1 MSKLTFSVEKR
12 EGVGKNKVDKLRDEK
27 MIPGVLYAK
36 GEDTIPVLASQKE
49 LEKIV
54 KEAGTSNLVEL
65 TLGDETKMVLFKDV
79 QMHPYK
85 NQILHFDLYGVN
97 MKEKIRLAIPV
108 ILHGRDEITIQPSVL
123 LQHLDE
129 VEVECLPGNL
139 PSAGEVEVQDMELG
153 DVLTVADLD
162 VASIDGIDVLT
173 PLDEPVC
180 SLTEP
185 KEEELPE
192 EGEEEEEVDA
202 ADVPTVDETEEGDEE
217 EVPEAE
223 EE

>member
-1 MSKLTFSVEKR
+1 MSKMTFSVEKR
-12 EGVGKNKVDKLRDEK
+12 EGLGKNKVNKLRDEK
-27 MIPGVLYAK
+27 LIPGILYTK
-36 GEDTIPVLASQKE
+36 GEENVPILAAQRE

-54 KEAGTSNLVEL
+54 NEAGTSNLVEL
-65 TLGDETKMVLFKDV
+65 SLDGEQKMVLFKEV
-79 QMHPYK
+79 QMHPFK

-97 MKEKIRLAIPV
+97 MKEKLRLSIPV
-108 ILHGRDEITIQPSVL
+108 ILHNRDDIQAQPSVL

-139 PSAGEVEVQDMELG
+139 PSAGEVEVQDMEIG

-162 VASIDGIDVLT
+162 VSSIENITVLT

-180 SLTEP
+180 SLSEP
-185 KEEELPE
+185 REEEIPEDEEELDI
-192 EGEEEEEVDA
+192 DA
-202 ADVPTVDETEEGDEE
+202 ADVPTVDETEGE
-217 EVPEAE
+217 EVPDAE